1 MTITKMR
8 HVTHLNNIQT
18 DSCFKHNREKKATNT
33 IMIHLR
39 EKKEREK
46 KINTNTI

>member
-1 MTITKMR
+1 MR

-39 EKKEREK
+39 EEKKEREK
-46 KINTNTI
+46 NQYKYNLRF